1 MLKRAFLAAAVIL
14 GGMGASVSAAQPC
27 VPCYNQQWILVESPT
42 FMRYNPNCTISWRKG
57 PIRFETINGLCVMR
71 RLTCG
76 VTHAVADGVSGL
88 TYGIRQAPEFVHG
101 VLCPCHTCRSPYR
114 RYSVFRVH
122 RHIIGR

>member
-1 MLKRAFLAAAVIL
+1 MLKRTFLAAAVIL
-14 GGMGASVSAAQPC
+14 CGMVASVDAAQPC
-27 VPCYNQQWILVESPT
+27 HAYYGQWVLVDSPT

-57 PIRFETINGLCVMR
+57 PIHFETINGLCVMR

-114 RYSVFRVH
+114 RYSIFRVH

>member
-1 MLKRAFLAAAVIL
+1 MLKRTFLAAAVIL
-14 GGMGASVSAAQPC
+14 GGMVASVSAAQPC
-27 VPCYNQQWILVESPT
+27 HTCYGQWVLVESPT

-57 PIRFETINGLCVMR
+57 PIHFETINGLCVMR
-71 RLTCG
+71 RLTYG

-88 TYGIRQAPEFVHG
+88 TYSIRQAPEFVHG

-114 RYSVFRVH
+114 RYSIFRVH